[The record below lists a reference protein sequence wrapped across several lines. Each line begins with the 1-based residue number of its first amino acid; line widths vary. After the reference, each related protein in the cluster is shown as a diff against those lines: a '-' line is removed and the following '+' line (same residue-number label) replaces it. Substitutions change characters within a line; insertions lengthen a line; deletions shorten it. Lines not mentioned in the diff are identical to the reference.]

1 MRGRD
6 RQSYRGSQGSTARG
20 AQETAHSGIK
30 ELMAAKHAEKH
41 QARKVRTI
49 EIASDE
55 SAITIEDQ
63 SKEELSRKSTIEA
76 ALQSASPINEDDA
89 YSYVNTSR

>member
-1 MRGRD
+1 
-6 RQSYRGSQGSTARG
+6 
-20 AQETAHSGIK
+20 
-30 ELMAAKHAEKH
+30 MAAKHAEKH
-41 QARKVRTI
+41 QARKRTI
-49 EIASDE
+49 DIASDE

-89 YSYVNTSR
+89 YSYDNTRRQQPIKFNFDSKDGEAKKGKNDKYEETGDFKL